1 MNNLY
6 NKLNNYVP
14 IAKETLRE
22 LSNIAKIKTFEENEC
37 LSRNTAKKQLGF
49 IIDGAIRLYH
59 LSSDGAEFN
68 KTFFIKDDLFMTFLD
83 ENNNLSL
90 FTQSLMPCK
99 VILFDY
105 DDFMKLTIKHRSLEQ
120 LFNKVLLEYLQK
132 KQQKEIELL
141 SLEAK
146 DRYMKFIKENLTL
159 AQRLAQY
166 HIASYL
172 GITPTQL
179 SRIKKALV

>member
-1 MNNLY
+1 MDNLY

-14 IAKETLRE
+14 ITKETLTE
-22 LSNIAKIKTFEENEC
+22 LIKIAKIKTFQKDEY
-37 LSRNTAKKQLGF
+37 LSKDTDKKQLGF
-49 IIDGAIRLYH
+49 IIDGFIRLYH
-59 LSSDGAEFN
+59 LSYDGVEFN

-83 ENNNLSL
+83 ENNDLSL
-90 FTQSLMPCK
+90 FTQTITPCK
-99 VILFDY
+99 IMLFDY
-105 DDFMKLTIKHRSLEQ
+105 DDFMRLTIEYRSLEQ
-120 LFNKVLLEYLQK
+120 LFNKVLLEYLKK

-146 DRYMKFIKENLTL
+146 ERYLKFIEENPILT
-159 AQRLAQY
+159 QQLAQY

-179 SRIKKALV
+179 SRIKKTLA